1 MTKANS
7 ILLPKMGTFCLE
19 ELPIW
24 TSGVTELEEEATD
37 LIFGAIF
44 DDEFFKKDGDK

>member
-1 MTKANS
+1 
-7 ILLPKMGTFCLE
+7 MGASCVE
-19 ELPIW
+19 ELHIW

-37 LIFGAIF
+37 LVFGAIF